1 MSWLRD
7 AKSLVLPYTIGLLVT
22 LAACATVTYW
32 MDTWPWADQRPLR
45 ERYLFERVSRADLAP
60 ILQAPGGLESSK
72 RTIVKCQ
79 LENIAGG
86 GAMGGA
92 STILTVLPEGSAVK
106 KGDVLAKLDSAPFEE
121 LLRQQEIT
129 VEQVKASHLQARL
142 NHEIALLA
150 VREYREGTVQETLES
165 MEGAIALA
173 RSDLSRAKDH
183 LEWSRRM
190 NAKGYTAPATIMSEV
205 HSVTQLGFSLK
216 RQETS
221 LELFRRFTQPKTEK
235 TLLGQVRAAE
245 TVLGNETLRL
255 QRQLERLAKLKAQVE
270 YCTIRAPHD
279 GVLFYVKN
287 SGGGGG
293 RGPQVIEEGLAVR
306 QSQQLFYLPDLS
318 ELEVEVALNESVVD
332 RVVPGLHATV
342 RFEALPK
349 IVLEGELATIGQI
362 PFGQSRNGEDIR
374 YFVAR
379 VKLNHSA
386 AGLRPGMTTRV
397 DISLTPRRHVL
408 TVPHEAVRIDGERK
422 VCFVAHDEKLECRDV
437 QVGED
442 TIDLI
447 EVTEGLK
454 EGEFVALNPPSSLGH
469 MRSLL
474 RIYDSPTPTPPPATV
489 VAIQH

>member
-7 AKSLVLPYTIGLLVT
+7 AKSLVLPYAIGLLVT
-22 LAACATVTYW
+22 FAGCAAVTYW
-32 MDTWPWADQRPLR
+32 LDTWPWADQRTLR
-45 ERYLFERVSRADLAP
+45 ERYLLERVSRADLAP

-79 LENIAGG
+79 LENITGG
-86 GAMGGA
+86 GAMGAA
-92 STILTVLPEGSAVK
+92 STILTVLPEGTPVK
-106 KGDVLAKLDSAPFEE
+106 KGDVLAKLDAAAFEE
-121 LLRQQEIT
+121 MLRQQEIT
-129 VEQVKASHLQARL
+129 VEQAKASHLQAKL

-165 MEGAIALA
+165 MEGTIALA
-173 RSDLSRAKDH
+173 RSDLSRAQDH
-183 LEWSRRM
+183 LDWSRRM
-190 NAKGYTAPATIMSEV
+190 NAKGYTAPAAIVSEV
-205 HSVTQLGFSLK
+205 HSVTQLDFSLK

-221 LELFRRFTQPKTEK
+221 LELFRRFTLPKTEK

-255 QRQLERLAKLKAQVE
+255 QRQLERQAKLKAQVE

-279 GVLFYVKN
+279 GVLFYVKG
-287 SGGGGG
+287 SGGGG
-293 RGPQVIEEGLAVR
+293 RTPQVIEEGLAVR

-332 RVVPGLHATV
+332 RVVIGLHATV

-349 IVLEGELATIGQI
+349 IVLEGKLATIGQI

-379 VKLNHSA
+379 VKLDHSA

-397 DISLTPRRHVL
+397 DIALAPRRDVL

-422 VCFVAHDEKLECRDV
+422 VCFVAHDEQLECRDV

-454 EGEFVALNPPSSLGH
+454 EGELVALNPPTSLGH
-469 MRSLL
+469 MRPLL
-474 RIYDSPTPTPPPATV
+474 RIFDSAPAPSPPATV
-489 VAIQH
+489 VTSQR

>member
-7 AKSLVLPYTIGLLVT
+7 AKSLVLPYTIGVLVT
-22 LAACATVTYW
+22 LAACAAVTYW
-32 MDTWPWADQRPLR
+32 LDTWPWADQRPLR

-60 ILQAPGGLESSK
+60 VLQAPGGLESSK

-92 STILTVLPEGSAVK
+92 STILTVLPEGTPVK
-106 KGDVLAKLDSAPFEE
+106 KGDVLAKLDAAAFEE
-121 LLRQQEIT
+121 MLRQQEIT
-129 VEQVKASHLQARL
+129 VEQVKASHLQAKL

-165 MEGAIALA
+165 MEGSIALA

-183 LEWSRRM
+183 LDWSRRM
-190 NAKGYTAPATIMSEV
+190 NAKGYTAPAAIVSEV
-205 HSVTQLGFSLK
+205 HSVTQLDFSLK

-221 LELFRRFTQPKTEK
+221 LELFRRFTLPKTEK

-279 GVLFYVKN
+279 GVLFYVKG
-287 SGGGGG
+287 SGGGG
-293 RGPQVIEEGLAVR
+293 RPPQVIEEGLAVR

-332 RVVPGLHATV
+332 RVVIGLHATV

-386 AGLRPGMTTRV
+386 AGLRPGMTTCV
-397 DISLTPRRHVL
+397 EIALAPRRDVL

-422 VCFVAHDEKLECRDV
+422 VCFVAHDEQLECREV

-454 EGEFVALNPPSSLGH
+454 EGELVALNPPTSLGH
-469 MRSLL
+469 MRPLL
-474 RIYDSPTPTPPPATV
+474 RIFDSAPSPSATV
-489 VAIQH
+489 LTSQR